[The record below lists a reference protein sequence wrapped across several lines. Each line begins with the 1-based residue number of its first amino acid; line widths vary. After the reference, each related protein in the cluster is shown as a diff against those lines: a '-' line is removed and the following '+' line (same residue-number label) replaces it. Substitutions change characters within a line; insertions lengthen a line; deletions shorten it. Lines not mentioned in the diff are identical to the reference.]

1 MFDHSKSKIRELFL
15 SIIKEAHDADENCKP
30 YEFKIFQSNGDR
42 LSGKLDRFDGRNLAV
57 NVYNKVEGHFG
68 ETVPVVLFSEQ
79 VSTVSLESSALIDKI
94 SQALSVDLEPEDRF
108 TSSVL
113 CEHMFKPLLSRE
125 NLRKPLSQR
134 LMSYIYISSLNT
146 GSLKLVGN
154 VIACDDDFLILH
166 SERLSN
172 RHGQGEQMCHQLQLV
187 NLNDVSSVE
196 QGLIDMNALENRSA
210 RKPHMQRHQSY

>member
-1 MFDHSKSKIRELFL
+1 MFL
-15 SIIKEAHDADENCKP
+15 SIIKESHDADQNCKP

-57 NVYNKVEGHFG
+57 NVYNKVEGHIG

-79 VSTVSLESSALIDKI
+79 VSTISLESSALIDKI
-94 SQALSVDLEPEDRF
+94 SKSLSIDLEPEERF
-108 TSSVL
+108 TNSVL

-125 NLRKPLSQR
+125 NLRKPLTQR
-134 LMSYIYISSLNT
+134 VMSYVYISSLNT

-166 SERLSN
+166 SERLSS
-172 RHGQGEQMCHQLQLV
+172 RHGHGEQMYHQLQLV

-196 QGLIDMNALENRSA
+196 QGLIDMNAFEHRSD
-210 RKPHMQRHQSY
+210 RKPHMPRQQRY